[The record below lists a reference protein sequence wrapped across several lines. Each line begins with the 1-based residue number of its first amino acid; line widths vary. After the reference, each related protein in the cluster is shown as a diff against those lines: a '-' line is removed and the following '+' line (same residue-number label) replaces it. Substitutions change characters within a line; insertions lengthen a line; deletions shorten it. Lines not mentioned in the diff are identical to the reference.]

1 MQLKGFQIR
10 ANHELMAAMAK
21 AGCRDIVFKSPTGS
35 GKTIVLT
42 TFIQDYVRE
51 NPKTV
56 FVWLTPGE
64 GGLAEQSKA
73 KMDVNCHGA
82 STKLLDD
89 VMTGGFAA
97 GDAVF
102 INWQKLNRDSN
113 NALKDSERMNFFDR
127 IAAAKADGLA
137 FKIVIDES
145 HHSFTATSKDIV
157 DWFNPDK
164 IVLASATPRNIPNA
178 MLVEVPEEDVIAE
191 GLIKK
196 RINVNPGFP
205 MQVKLPEGETPTAYL
220 LDKAYAK
227 YTELKTAFGTKG
239 VGVHPLI
246 LVQLPNDSDAL
257 LGEIEAWFAAKGA
270 DIENKKFAVWLA
282 NRKDNVEGIAANDA
296 QQVAVVIKQA
306 VATGWDCPR
315 AQILVK
321 LRENTDET
329 FEIQTIGRIRRMPE
343 AKHYSDDLL
352 DECYLYT
359 FDGKF
364 TAGLMGRDGGD
375 DIKVATLFLKNE
387 HKSFSLMTE
396 QRTMIQETRD
406 AASALEAIAKWFKQ
420 HYGATGNAA
429 QNKAALEA
437 RGYSFNPKV
446 VRSAFTGEVTT
457 TKELQYASSN
467 LNVIGVEEEAN
478 THKHGRD
485 FHHSIG
491 EIGAAGALPYDDM
504 RLILYRLFADDPT
517 DPRKLLKLSTKAMYA
532 FVINNE
538 KKLKEDVITAMSTI
552 LGLTVSGNPIS
563 RKQFKFPLSWLC
575 AYSEKEYDGTVSAK
589 NVYAQYPCAAM
600 TAATRSIGEMKFENW
615 CETTAAVDWVYR
627 NGDKGDEFFSVV
639 YEDNSGHQR
648 LFYPDYV
655 VSVGGCVWVV
665 EVKGGFN
672 TSGQSE
678 NIDPYAEKKAAALKV
693 YCEKYN
699 LRGGFVCHKASNDKL
714 YFFENGFSEDV
725 EDPNWRPIYEV
736 IKGE

>member
-10 ANHELMAAMAK
+10 ANRELVAAMAK

-42 TFIQDYVRE
+42 TFIQDCVRE

-102 INWQKLNRDSN
+102 INWQKLNRGSN
-113 NALKDSERMNFFDR
+113 NALKDSERTNFFEW
-127 IAAAKADGLA
+127 IAKAKADGLS

-145 HHSFTATSKDIV
+145 HHSFTSTSKDIV
-157 DWFNPDK
+157 DWFAPEK
-164 IVLASATPRNIPNA
+164 IVLASATPRNVPNSL
-178 MLVEVPEEDVIAE
+178 LVEVPEEDVIAE

-205 MQVKLPEGETPTAYL
+205 MQVELPKGETPTTYL

-227 YTELKTAFGTKG
+227 YAKLKNGFAAKG
-239 VGVHPLI
+239 IGVHPLI

-257 LGEIEAWFAAKGA
+257 LGEIETWFAAKGA
-270 DIENKKFAVWLA
+270 DVENKKFAVWLA

-343 AKHYSDDLL
+343 AKHYGDALL

-375 DIKVATLFLKNE
+375 DIKVATLFLKTE
-387 HKSFSLMTE
+387 HKVFSLTTE
-396 QRTMIQETRD
+396 QRTMVQETRD
-406 AASALEAIAKWFKQ
+406 AATALDAIHDWFTR
-420 HYGATGNAA
+420 HYRATGGAA
-429 QNKAALEA
+429 QFKAALESH
-437 RGYSFNPKV
+437 GYDFKV
-446 VRSAFTGEVTT
+446 KIVRSAYTGDVVTT
-457 TKELQYASSN
+457 DELQHAGSN
-467 LNVIGVEEEAN
+467 LNAIGVEEDVN

-491 EIGAAGALPYDDM
+491 EIGAASALPYDDM
-504 RLILYRLFADDPT
+504 RLILYRLFADDPA
-517 DPRKLLKLSTKAMYA
+517 DPKKLLALDTKAMYA
-532 FVINNE
+532 FVVNNE
-538 KKLKEDVITAMSTI
+538 KKLKEDVLAAMSTI
-552 LGLTVSGNPIS
+552 LGLTNTVSPIVE
-563 RKQFKFPLSWLC
+563 KAFKFPLSWLC
-575 AYSEKEYDGTVSAK
+575 AYSSKEDDGTTCGK
-589 NVYAQYPCAAM
+589 NVYEKYPCAAM
-600 TAATRSIGEMKFENW
+600 TTATRSSGEMKFENW

-627 NGDKGDEFFSVV
+627 NGDKGDEFFSIV

-655 VSVGGCVWVV
+655 ISAVGCVWIV

-672 TSGQSE
+672 ASGHSE
-678 NIDPYAEKKAAALKV
+678 NIDPYAEKKASALKA
-693 YCEKYN
+693 YCAKHEI
-699 LRGGFVCHKASNDKL
+699 RGGFVCHKASNDKL
-714 YFFENGFSEDV
+714 YFFEGGFSEDMD
-725 EDPNWRPIYEV
+725 DPGWKAIDVV
-736 IKGE
+736 INEK